1 MKRGYSTNS
10 SITSPPEKKPNIEE
24 IKEYTEQHRMRKEIV
39 AQEVDEEMDYFDGM
53 CQNLKLTVYKI
64 EKNYLDILTYP
75 TKKLS

>member
-1 MKRGYSTNS
+1 MKRGYSSANS

-53 CQNLKLTVYKI
+53 CQN
-64 EKNYLDILTYP
+64 YLRLRVHNLFSSITRSDLVFFF
-75 TKKLS
+75 